1 MDNMLMVIGI
11 ITILAVIAQLIGLAT
26 GTATAQQ
33 RLRAQWREWCSRS
46 NSQLTN
52 QVVAA
57 DRSRPFSPAWSGW
70 RSLRVIHTEMVS
82 ADCKTFVF
90 ADPDGSP
97 MPSFVPGQFLMV
109 GRVDEPGAAPV
120 AARCYSLSDAPSPSH
135 LQITVKRIDNGQV
148 SAWLHDTVSVGDTV
162 QTRAPGGRFVLDIER
177 TDLVVGIAAGVG
189 ITPMASM
196 AKYVTKMQ
204 PGRSVIVFL
213 SARDAAHCPMVDELR
228 ELERNNAFFTL
239 VVLQSRPAPGDR
251 FDLKGRLTIDIISR
265 VVGQPIG
272 SYYLCGPPEFMT
284 HLSDALIQWGV
295 PEDSVSFES
304 FGGPKPQDTVVEGEA
319 SKPIPVE
326 FRRSGKKLAFNAA
339 DGNLLDAAEK
349 AGVQMDADC
358 RAGACGTCLK
368 KLIKGK
374 VQYDQAPSF
383 SPIADDECLP
393 CVGRPSEETVV
404 DA

>member
-1 MDNMLMVIGI
+1 MIIGI
-11 ITILAVIAQLIGLAT
+11 ITVLAVVAQLISLIT
-26 GTATAQQ
+26 GTASAQQ

-46 NSQLTN
+46 ESQLAD

-57 DRSRPFSPAWSGW
+57 DRKRPFSAAWSGW
-70 RSLRVIHTEMVS
+70 RTLRVIHTEMAS

-120 AARCYSLSDAPSPSH
+120 AARCYSLSDAPSPTH
-135 LQITVKRIDNGQV
+135 LQITVKRIEDGQV
-148 SAWLHDTVSVGDTV
+148 SAWLHDNISAGDTV
-162 QTRAPGGRFVLDIER
+162 QCRAPGGRFVLDIQR
-177 TDLVVGIAAGVG
+177 NDLAVGIAAGVG

-196 AKYVTKMQ
+196 AKYITKMQ

-213 SARDAAHCPMVDELR
+213 SARDAAHCPMVEELR
-228 ELERNNAFFTL
+228 ELEAKSPFFTL
-239 VVLQSRPAPGDR
+239 VVLQSRPEPGDQ
-251 FDLKGRLTIDIISR
+251 FDLKGRLSIEIIAR
-265 VVGQPIG
+265 VIGEPVG

-284 HLSDALIQWGV
+284 SLSDALIDWGV

-304 FGGPKPQDTVVEGEA
+304 FGGAKPDKAVIEGET
-319 SKPIPVE
+319 SRPIPVE
-326 FRRSGKKLAFNAA
+326 FRRSGKKATFAAA
-339 DGNLLDAAEK
+339 DGNLLESAEK

-374 VQYDQAPSF
+374 VHYDQTPSF

-393 CVGRPSEETVV
+393 CVGRPTEETVI

>member
-1 MDNMLMVIGI
+1 MIIGI
-11 ITILAVIAQLIGLAT
+11 ITILAVIAQIIGLAT
-26 GTATAQQ
+26 GTATASQ

-46 NSQLTN
+46 DSQLAS

-70 RSLRVIHTEMVS
+70 RSLRVIDTHMVS

-90 ADPDGSP
+90 ADPDGTP

-109 GRVDEPGAAPV
+109 GRVDEPGTAPV
-120 AARCYSLSDAPSPSH
+120 AARCYSLSDAPSPTH
-135 LQITVKRIDNGQV
+135 LQITVKRIEGGQV
-148 SAWLHDTVSVGDTV
+148 SAWLHDTISAGDSVQV
-162 QTRAPGGRFVLDIER
+162 RAPGGRFVLDIER

-189 ITPMASM
+189 ITPMTSM

-228 ELERNNAFFTL
+228 ALERSCPFFTL
-239 VVLQSRPAPGDR
+239 VVLQSRPEPGDH
-251 FDLKGRLTIDIISR
+251 FDLKGRLSIDIISR
-265 VVGQPIG
+265 VVGEPIG

-284 HLSDALIQWGV
+284 SLSDALIQWGV
-295 PEDSVSFES
+295 PKDSVSFES
-304 FGGPKPQDTVVEGEA
+304 FGGPKPHTAVIEGEA
-319 SKPIPVE
+319 SAPIPVE
-326 FRRSGKKLAFNAA
+326 FRRSGKKAAFSPA

-368 KLIKGK
+368 KLIQGK

-383 SPIADDECLP
+383 GPIADDECLP
-393 CVGRPSEETVV
+393 CVAKPSEATIL